1 MPLCG
6 FNPEILKGMTLMAK
20 GFYTSALRLY
30 KEKGVPMEEAMEI
43 EVQEMTIFL
52 TALDEQY
59 AELRKTH
66 SIDEAM
72 KVLEE
77 GGIPLSGGPVEFGS
91 GNRSIFV
98 RDPDQTVIE
107 LRERR

>member
-20 GFYTSALRLY
+20 GFYTSALRLS
-30 KEKGVPMEEAMEI
+30 KEKGVPMEQAMEI

-66 SIDEAM
+66 SVDVAM
-72 KVLEE
+72 KKLAEW
-77 GGIPLSGGPVEFGS
+77 SGQFAEQSP
-91 GNRSIFV
+91 
-98 RDPDQTVIE
+98 
-107 LRERR
+107 